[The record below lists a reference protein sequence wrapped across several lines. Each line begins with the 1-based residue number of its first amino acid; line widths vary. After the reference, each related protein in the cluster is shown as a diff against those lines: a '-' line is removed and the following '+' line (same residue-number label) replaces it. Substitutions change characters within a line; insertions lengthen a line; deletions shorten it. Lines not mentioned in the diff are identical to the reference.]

1 MPWLDTDIHGGMKEL
16 ARFHDRRKMGMK
28 GNLAGLYIYIYNPAK
43 GLLASFLQETVHGTH
58 FKIGAG
64 HLLYTYCTHLW
75 MTGATLYPR
84 RTVSNSAIDSMYIKL
99 DNVTRAKTAGA
110 LRKSCWICRSKSY
123 KSILRLVWGEMAL
136 PREAIASQF
145 L

>member
-1 MPWLDTDIHGGMKEL
+1 MPWLDADIHGGMKEL
-16 ARFHDRRKMGMK
+16 ARFHDRRKMRMQ
-28 GNLAGLYIYIYNPAK
+28 GNLAGL
-43 GLLASFLQETVHGTH
+43 LASSLQETVHGTH

-84 RTVSNSAIDSMYIKL
+84 RTVSNSAIGSMYIKL

-123 KSILRLVWGEMAL
+123 KSILSLVWGEIAL
-136 PREAIASQF
+136 PRGHRFPGSVTVPTARGRV
-145 L
+145 

>member
-1 MPWLDTDIHGGMKEL
+1 MPWLDTDIHGGMKEF
-16 ARFHDRRKMGMK
+16 ARFHDRRKMRMQ
-28 GNLAGLYIYIYNPAK
+28 GNLAGL
-43 GLLASFLQETVHGTH
+43 LASSLQETVHGTH

-84 RTVSNSAIDSMYIKL
+84 RTVSNSAIGSMHIKL

-110 LRKSCWICRSKSY
+110 LLKNCWICRSKSY
-123 KSILRLVWGEMAL
+123 KSILSLVWGEIAL
-136 PREAIASQF
+136 PRGHRF
-145 L
+145 LVSVTVPTVRGRV

>member
-28 GNLAGLYIYIYNPAK
+28 GNLAGL
-43 GLLASFLQETVHGTH
+43 LASSLQETVHGTH
-58 FKIGAG
+58 FKIGTG

-84 RTVSNSAIDSMYIKL
+84 RTVSNSAIGSMYIKL

-123 KSILRLVWGEMAL
+123 KSILSLVWGEIAL
-136 PREAIASQF
+136 PRGHRFPGSVTVPTARGRV
-145 L
+145 